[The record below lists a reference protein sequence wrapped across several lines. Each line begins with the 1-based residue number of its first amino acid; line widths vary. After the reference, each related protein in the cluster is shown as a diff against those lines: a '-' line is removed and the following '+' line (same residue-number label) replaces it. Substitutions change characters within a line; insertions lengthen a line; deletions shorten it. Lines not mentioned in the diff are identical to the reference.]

1 MRYRKGV
8 DPDGRRGGEDLER
21 IEGRETVI
29 RIYYVRKS
37 PFSIKGGRRGY
48 ILSFRGYWGQ

>member
-8 DPDGRRGGEDLER
+8 DPDGRRGGEDLGR

-37 PFSIKGGRRGY
+37 LFSIKGGRRGY